1 MQNRNSCFLICGIFR
16 EVKNRNDM
24 NKGIDKRNANQ
35 FRPRLTFGKP
45 GISLSPGGPMPEIH
59 ETVCEMA
66 NSFLEGKN
74 HIKLLEAGCGS
85 TSRFIF
91 KADVHA
97 VGIDISPQEL
107 EQNSD
112 LHEKIL
118 GDIQDY
124 PLPKKEFDVVVCW
137 MVLEHLSRPKEA
149 LLNMFSSVKPRGL
162 LILGIPNVFS
172 FKGIVTKITPF
183 WVHRLLYQFIGN
195 KRRPFPTRLRV
206 AILPEKISRLAEDN
220 GFSTEFC
227 KLEEGWVPRKVR
239 RRFWFADVAF
249 RVQNSVAQVISFGK
263 WQSLLLDDCAMMLRK
278 REECS

>member
-1 MQNRNSCFLICGIFR
+1 
-16 EVKNRNDM
+16 
-24 NKGIDKRNANQ
+24 
-35 FRPRLTFGKP
+35 
-45 GISLSPGGPMPEIH
+45 MPDIIEFIG
-59 ETVCEMA
+59 EMA
-66 NSFLEGKN
+66 NSLLQGKSSIN
-74 HIKLLEAGCGS
+74 LLEAGCGS
-85 TSRFIF
+85 ASHFKF
-91 KADVHA
+91 KAEVHA
-97 VGIDISPQEL
+97 VGIDISRQQL
-107 EQNSD
+107 DRNSA

-118 GDIQDY
+118 GDVQDY
-124 PLPKKEFDVVVCW
+124 PLPKEEFDVAVCW
-137 MVLEHLSRPKEA
+137 MVLEHLPRPKEA
-149 LLNMFSSVKPRGL
+149 LLNLFASVKPGGL

-183 WVHRLLYQFIGN
+183 WVHRLFYQFIGN

-220 GFSTEFC
+220 GFSIEFC

-239 RRFWFADVAF
+239 RRFRFADVAF